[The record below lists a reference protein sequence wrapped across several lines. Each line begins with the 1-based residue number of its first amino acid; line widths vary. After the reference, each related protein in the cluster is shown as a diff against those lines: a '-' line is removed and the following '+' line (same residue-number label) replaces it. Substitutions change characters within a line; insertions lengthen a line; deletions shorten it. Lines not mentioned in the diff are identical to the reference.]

1 VGGALAAVGAG
12 WMRVEFGD
20 YEYAFLIGAVLG
32 LAAAGLALMI
42 RPQGTAAP
50 ALPAVTE
57 LANA

>member
-1 VGGALAAVGAG
+1 
-12 WMRVEFGD
+12 MRVEFGD
-20 YEYAFLIGAVLG
+20 YEYAFLIGAILG